1 MPTDPETAMNV
12 PLPLVVDQ
20 ALAAAVR
27 APSPQNTQPWR
38 FVVDGPRIE
47 VRLDRGRV
55 LPIADPAGR
64 EARLSCGAAVCNLM
78 LTLRVNGVRSRV
90 RIIPD
95 PADRDLLAVVSI
107 EGNTRPS
114 TMDRRLAEAVFRRHT
129 NRRPLSDQTVPVA
142 ARALLRSAALGEGG
156 QLEFL
161 DASGRYAQVSALIRR
176 AETEQAMD
184 PDYQAEAAKWTG
196 RAADCPDGVPTAA
209 FGPPADVPGVVSLR
223 SAHENRSIPPRQFE
237 QDPVLAAVLTR
248 DQGMAADVRGGM
260 IMERV
265 LLTATAEGLATSFL
279 SQPFEAHSTR
289 AQLLAAFRGLGQVHT
304 LLRIGYGLPT
314 RMTARRPVHEV
325 TTVRS
330 VPEVP
335 AL

>member
-1 MPTDPETAMNV
+1 MNV
-12 PLPLVVDQ
+12 PLPLAVDQ

-47 VRLDRGRV
+47 VWLDRDRV
-55 LPIADPAGR
+55 LPVADPAGR
-64 EARLSCGAAVCNLM
+64 EARLSCGAAVCNLV

-90 RIIPD
+90 RIAPEA
-95 PADRDLLAVVSI
+95 ADRDLLAAVSI

-114 TMDRRLAEAVFRRHT
+114 TVDLRLAGAIFRRHT
-129 NRRPLSDQTVPVA
+129 NRRPLSDRPVPVS
-142 ARALLRSAALGEGG
+142 ARSLLRSAALGEGG

-176 AETEQAMD
+176 AETEQATD
-184 PDYQAEAAKWTG
+184 AEFRAEAAKWTG
-196 RAADCPDGVPTAA
+196 RELDCPDGVPTAA
-209 FGPPADVPGVVSLR
+209 FGPPADLPGAVSLR
-223 SAHENRSIPPRQFE
+223 ASHANQSIPPRPFE

-279 SQPFEAHSTR
+279 SQPFEARSTR
-289 AQLLAAFRGLGQVHT
+289 AQLLEAFRGLGQVHT
-304 LLRIGYGLPT
+304 LLRVGYGLPT
-314 RMTARRPVHEV
+314 RMTARRPAAEV

-330 VPEVP
+330 APEVP
-335 AL
+335 VL

>member
-1 MPTDPETAMNV
+1 MNGF
-12 PLPLVVDQ
+12 LPLVVDQ

-38 FVVDGPRIE
+38 FVVDGSRIE
-47 VRLDRGRV
+47 VWLDRDRV
-55 LPIADPAGR
+55 LAVADPAAR
-64 EARLSCGAAVCNLM
+64 EARLSCGAAVGNLT
-78 LTLRVNGVRSRV
+78 LALRVNGVRSRV
-90 RIIPD
+90 RILPD
-95 PADRDLLAVVSI
+95 PAEHDLLAVVSI

-114 TMDRRLAEAVFRRHT
+114 TLDRRLAEAIYRRHT
-129 NRRPLSDQTVPVA
+129 NRRPLSDREVPA
-142 ARALLRSAALGEGG
+142 SARARLRSAALGEGG

-161 DASGRYAQVSALIRR
+161 DASSRYAQVSALVRR
-176 AETEQAMD
+176 AETEQATD
-184 PDYQAEAAKWTG
+184 PDFLAEAVKWTG
-196 RAADCPDGVPTAA
+196 RSADCPDGVPTSA

-223 SAHENRSIPPRQFE
+223 SAHENQSIPPRPFE

-248 DQGMAADVRGGM
+248 DQGAAADVRGGM

-279 SQPFEAHSTR
+279 SQPFEARSTR
-289 AQLLAAFRGLGQVHT
+289 ARLLAAFRDLGQVHT

-314 RMTARRPVHEV
+314 RMTARRPAPEV

-330 VPEVP
+330 APEVP

>member
-1 MPTDPETAMNV
+1 MNTF
-12 PLPLVVDQ
+12 LPLAVDQ

-47 VRLDRGRV
+47 VRLDRDRV

-64 EARLSCGAAVCNLM
+64 EARLACGAALCNLT
-78 LTLRVNGVRSRV
+78 LALRVNGVRGRV
-90 RIIPD
+90 RIVPD
-95 PADRDLLAVVSI
+95 AADRDLLAVVQI
-107 EGNTRPS
+107 DGKVRPS
-114 TMDRRLAEAVFRRHT
+114 TVDRKLAEAVFRRHT
-129 NRRPLSDQTVPVA
+129 NRRPLSDRAVPVA

-161 DASGRYAQVSALIRR
+161 DASGRYAQVSALVRR
-176 AETEQAMD
+176 AETEQATD
-184 PDYQAEAAKWTG
+184 AEFRAEAEKWTG
-196 RAADCPDGVPTAA
+196 REPDSPDGVPTAA
-209 FGPPADVPGVVSLR
+209 FGPPADMPGVVSLR
-223 SAHENRSIPPRQFE
+223 ASHENQSIPPRQFE
-237 QDPVLAAVLTR
+237 QDPVLAAVITR
-248 DQGMAADVRGGM
+248 DQGSAAEVRAGM

-279 SQPFEAHSTR
+279 SQPFEARSTR

-314 RMTARRPVHEV
+314 RMTARRPVAEV

-330 VPEVP
+330 APEVP
-335 AL
+335 AS

>member
-1 MPTDPETAMNV
+1 MNV
-12 PLPLVVDQ
+12 FLPLVVDQ

-47 VRLDRGRV
+47 VWLDRDRV
-55 LPIADPAGR
+55 LPVADPAGR
-64 EARLSCGAAVCNLM
+64 EARLSCGAAVCNLV

-90 RIIPD
+90 RIAPEA
-95 PADRDLLAVVSI
+95 ADRDLLALVSI

-114 TMDRRLAEAVFRRHT
+114 TLDRRLAEAVYRRHT
-129 NRRPLSDQTVPVA
+129 NRRPLSDRAVPPS

-156 QLEFL
+156 HLDFL
-161 DASGRYAQVSALIRR
+161 DGSGRYAQVTALVRR
-176 AETEQAMD
+176 AETEQATD
-184 PDYQAEAAKWTG
+184 ADFRAETARWTG
-196 RAADCPDGVPTAA
+196 RAAECPDGVPTDA
-209 FGPPADVPGVVSLR
+209 FGPPADIPGVVSLR
-223 SAHENRSIPPRQFE
+223 ASHENRSIPPRPFE

-248 DQGMAADVRGGM
+248 DQGVAADVRGGM

-279 SQPFEAHSTR
+279 SQPFEARSTR
-289 AQLLAAFRGLGQVHT
+289 AQLLAAFRDLGHVHT
-304 LLRIGYGLPT
+304 LLRVGYGLPT
-314 RMTARRPVHEV
+314 RMIARRPAAEV

-330 VPEVP
+330 APEVP

>member
-1 MPTDPETAMNV
+1 MNV
-12 PLPLVVDQ
+12 FLPHVVDQ

-27 APSPQNTQPWR
+27 APSPHNTQPWR

-47 VRLDRGRV
+47 VWLDRDRV
-55 LPIADPAGR
+55 LPVADPAGR
-64 EARLSCGAAVCNLM
+64 EARLSCGAAVGNLV
-78 LTLRVNGVRSRV
+78 LALRVNGVRSRV
-90 RIIPD
+90 RIVPD
-95 PADRDLLAVVSI
+95 AADRDLLAVVSI

-114 TMDRRLAEAVFRRHT
+114 TVDRRLAEAVYRRHT
-129 NRRPLSDQTVPVA
+129 NRRPMSDRPVPDS
-142 ARALLRSAALGEGG
+142 ARAILRSAALGEGG

-161 DASGRYAQVSALIRR
+161 DGSGRYAEVSALVRR
-176 AETEQAMD
+176 AETEQATD
-184 PDYQAEAAKWTG
+184 ADFQAETAKWTG
-196 RAADCPDGVPTAA
+196 RAADSPDGVPTAA

-223 SAHENRSIPPRQFE
+223 ASHENRSIPPRPFE

-248 DQGMAADVRGGM
+248 DQGAAADVRGGM

-265 LLTATAEGLATSFL
+265 LLAATAEGLATSFL
-279 SQPFEAHSTR
+279 SQPFEARSTR
-289 AQLLAAFRGLGQVHT
+289 ARLLASFRDLGHVHT

-314 RMTARRPVHEV
+314 RMTARRPAAEV

-330 VPEVP
+330 SPEVP

>member
-1 MPTDPETAMNV
+1 MNV
-12 PLPLVVDQ
+12 FLPLVVDQ

-47 VRLDRGRV
+47 VWLDRDRV
-55 LPIADPAGR
+55 LPVADPAGR

-90 RIIPD
+90 RIVPD
-95 PADRDLLAVVSI
+95 AADRDLLAVVSI
-107 EGNTRPS
+107 EGNIRPS
-114 TMDRRLAEAVFRRHT
+114 TVDRKLAEAVFRRHT
-129 NRRPLSDQTVPVA
+129 NRRPLSDRAVPVA

-161 DASGRYAQVSALIRR
+161 DASGRYSQVSALIRR
-176 AETEQAMD
+176 AETEQDTD
-184 PDYQAEAAKWTG
+184 PAFRAEAAKWTG
-196 RAADCPDGVPTAA
+196 RELDSPDGVPTAA

-223 SAHENRSIPPRQFE
+223 SAHENQSIPPRQFE

-248 DQGMAADVRGGM
+248 DQGTAAEVRGGM

-279 SQPFEAHSTR
+279 SQPFEARSTR
-289 AQLLAAFRGLGQVHT
+289 AQLLEAFRGLGQVHT

-314 RMTARRPVHEV
+314 RLTARRPAAEV

-330 VPEVP
+330 APVAP